1 MRRPFLFCL
10 FATLLLASGTC
21 LSLASGVMSPGGPLP
36 PWALL
41 PIAAGTLVAGFGL
54 EATLKR
60 MTVPAPSGRKRWLE
74 LALVPALVA
83 SPALLHSFEHVLA
96 FALFSL
102 LGLRLVR
109 SQPVTQNAAALAVG
123 LDFAVEALLVYRGLY
138 QYPDAGLAPLPLW
151 LPALWGNLGVSALR
165 LYGLLPAGR
174 RAPGTG

>member
-1 MRRPFLFCL
+1 MRRPLLFCL
-10 FATLLLASGTC
+10 LGTLLLAGGTC

-41 PIAAGTLVAGFGL
+41 PFAAATLLAGFGL

-60 MTVPAPSGRKRWLE
+60 VAAPSPSGRKLWLE
-74 LALVPALVA
+74 LLLVPALLV
-83 SPALLHSFEHVLA
+83 SPALLHPFEHVLA
-96 FALFSL
+96 FGLFAL

-123 LDFAVEALLVYRGLY
+123 LDFAVEAVLVYRGLY
-138 QYPDAGLAPLPLW
+138 HYPDADLAPLPLW

-165 LYGLLPAGR
+165 LYGRLPAAKQAP
-174 RAPGTG
+174 RAG